1 VYSIAA
7 SMQGK
12 HPRQGMNTGDTMAK
26 NLSSAE
32 LDAEHV
38 ELLPARTLVTTLL
51 VPVPTTGGVVSA
63 LGGGVENAAQTP
75 CTDVPWWAPKPPG
88 C

>member
-1 VYSIAA
+1 
-7 SMQGK
+7 
-12 HPRQGMNTGDTMAK
+12 MAK

-51 VPVPTTGGVVSA
+51 SPAPTTGAGIGGVTA
-63 LGGGVENAAQTP
+63 LAGGVESAIQTP
-75 CTDVPWWAPKPPG
+75 CTDIPWWSPKPPG

>member
-1 VYSIAA
+1 
-7 SMQGK
+7 
-12 HPRQGMNTGDTMAK
+12 MAK

-51 VPVPTTGGVVSA
+51 ILAPRTGTGVVTALSGGVD
-63 LGGGVENAAQTP
+63 GTTQTP
-75 CTDVPWWAPKPPG
+75 CNDIPWWSPKPPG
-88 C
+88 CK

>member
-1 VYSIAA
+1 MV
-7 SMQGK
+7 
-12 HPRQGMNTGDTMAK
+12 K

-51 VPVPTTGGVVSA
+51 IPVQSGGAGVAVVDAPDSDGADSTGPPSP
-63 LGGGVENAAQTP
+63 P
-75 CTDVPWWAPKPPG
+75 CKDIPWWAPKPPD